1 MKTCLHGTQ
10 VNCLKCRILYNLA
23 DHKHSKATT
32 IEYIWGY
39 KELALN
45 DRHALGLM
53 ERENKDIEI
62 FLKRK
67 AEMDEFEEL

>member
-1 MKTCLHGTQ
+1 MKW
-10 VNCLKCRILYNLA
+10 YFA
-23 DHKHSKATT
+23 DYKLSKAIT
-32 IEYIWGY
+32 IEYMWGY

-45 DRHALGLM
+45 DIHALGLM

-67 AEMDEFEEL
+67 AETDEFEEM

>member
-1 MKTCLHGTQ
+1 M
-10 VNCLKCRILYNLA
+10 
-23 DHKHSKATT
+23 
-32 IEYIWGY
+32 WGY

-45 DRHALGLM
+45 DIHALGLM

-67 AEMDEFEEL
+67 AETDEFEEM